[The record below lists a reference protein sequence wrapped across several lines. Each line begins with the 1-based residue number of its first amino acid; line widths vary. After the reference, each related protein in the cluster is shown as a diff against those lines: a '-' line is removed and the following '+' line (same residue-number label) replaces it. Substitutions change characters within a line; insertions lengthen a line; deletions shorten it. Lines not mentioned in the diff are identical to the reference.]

1 MGAETEPLDRNTQR
15 AVDLNEREQR
25 RDQITAMMLSHTPYR
40 QMASLL
46 GVGIG
51 TIARDVKLIRKRWIA
66 NSLRSYEAHVADMSA
81 LLDGI
86 ERAMGPKALQG
97 DPKAAEVL
105 MRVMERR
112 ARLLGLDRPTKIEA
126 TVEHTTTLDQAIEGL
141 LASFPEQVST
151 P

>member
-1 MGAETEPLDRNTQR
+1 MAETAEPMALNTRR
-15 AVDLNEREQR
+15 AAELNEREQR
-25 RDQITAMMLSHTPYR
+25 RDLIAAMMLAHTPYR
-40 QMASLL
+40 DMASRL
-46 GVGIG
+46 GVSLG
-51 TIARDVKLIRKRWIA
+51 TIASDVQMIRKRWIA
-66 NSLRSYEAHVADMSA
+66 NSLRSYETHVSQMTA

-105 MRVMERR
+105 MRVMDRR

-126 TVEHTTTLDQAIEGL
+126 KVEHTTTLDQAIEGL